1 MPLGIGLSIVE
12 GPERAKDER
21 DKKIKEIDEK
31 IDSISKMSLIQYLNY
46 LKGKDYKKRGKFR

>member
-31 IDSISKMSLIQYLNY
+31 IDSILKMSLNLYLYY
-46 LKGKDYKKRGKFR
+46 LEGKDKKKRKI